1 MTLPALPS
9 ARDNAKAHAELLGAW
24 LASYASPSTRA
35 AYRTDL
41 RLFLTFLDQHD
52 LDLLDVRRRHLDLF
66 LRGRE
71 QIDLPSTLARRL
83 ASVSALYR
91 YAQSEG
97 VIEANPA
104 ALVRR
109 PAVDRDHSTSEALTH
124 AEAVRYLDAARAHSA
139 KAHALVLLLLD
150 TGVRISEALGTT
162 DRDLGADRLRI
173 RRKGGKTAMIPLP
186 ESLRIVLSDLLG
198 TTGTEIARGDEAA
211 RPIFT
216 TSTGRPWQRTDA
228 ARTLRAI
235 SERAG
240 LGKVVTPHVL
250 RHTHATLALDS
261 GVALHHLQDSLGH
274 ADPRTTRRYDHSR
287 GRLRDHSVHA
297 VSRLFE

>member
-1 MTLPALPS
+1 MTIPVLPT
-9 ARDNAKAHAELLGAW
+9 ARDNAKIHAELLGAW
-24 LASYASPSTRA
+24 LASYGSPSTRS

-41 RLFLTFLDQHD
+41 RLFLAFLDQHD
-52 LDLLDVRRRHLDLF
+52 LDLLDARRRHLDLF

-71 QIDLPSTLARRL
+71 QIDSSSTLARRL
-83 ASVSALYR
+83 ASISAMYR
-91 YAQSEG
+91 YAMSES

-162 DRDLGADRLRI
+162 DRDLGADRLKI
-173 RRKGGKTAMIPLP
+173 RRKGGKVAMIPLP
-186 ESLRIVLSDLLG
+186 DPLRIVLRELLG
-198 TTGTEIARGDEAA
+198 SDGTEVARGDEPA
-211 RPIFT
+211 RFIFAT
-216 TSTGRPWQRTDA
+216 ATGRPWQRTDA

-235 SERAG
+235 SEKAG
-240 LGKVVTPHVL
+240 IGKTVTPHVL
-250 RHTHATLALDS
+250 RHTHATLALDA

-287 GRLRDHSVHA
+287 GRLRDHSVHT

>member
-1 MTLPALPS
+1 MTLPALHLQ
-9 ARDNAKAHAELLGAW
+9 RDNTQTHAELLGAW
-24 LASYASPSTRA
+24 LAAYGSPSTRA

-41 RLFLTFLDQHD
+41 RLFLRFLNQHD
-52 LDLLDVRRRHLDLF
+52 LDLLDVRRRHLDVF

-71 QIDLPSTLARRL
+71 QIDSPSTLARRL
-83 ASVSALYR
+83 ASISAMYR
-91 YAQSEG
+91 YAVSEG
-97 VIEANPA
+97 QLEANPA
-104 ALVRR
+104 SLVRR
-109 PAVDRDHSTSEALTH
+109 PAVDRDHSTSESLTH
-124 AEAVRYLDAARAHSA
+124 AEAVRYLDAARAHSQR
-139 KAHALVLLLLD
+139 AHALVLLLLD

-162 DRDLGADRLRI
+162 DRDLGADRLKI
-173 RRKGGKTAMIPLP
+173 RRKGGKVAMIPLP
-186 ESLRIVLSDLLG
+186 DSLKTILSDLLG
-198 TTGTEIARGDEAA
+198 THGTEVARGDEPA
-211 RPIFT
+211 RFIFAT
-216 TSTGRPWQRTDA
+216 ATGRPWQRTDA

-240 LGKVVTPHVL
+240 IGKTVTPHVL

-287 GRLRDHSVHA
+287 GRLRDHSVHT

>member
-1 MTLPALPS
+1 MTLPALPLQ
-9 ARDNAKAHAELLGAW
+9 RDNAKIHAELLGAW
-24 LASYASPSTRA
+24 LASYGSPSTRV

-41 RLFLTFLDQHD
+41 RIFLAFLDQHD
-52 LDLLDVRRRHLDLF
+52 LGLFDVRRRHLDIF

-71 QIDLPSTLARRL
+71 QIDSPSTLARRL
-83 ASVSALYR
+83 ASISAMYR
-91 YAQSEG
+91 YAVSEG

-104 ALVRR
+104 ALIRR
-109 PAVDRDHSTSEALTH
+109 PSVDRDHSTSESLTH
-124 AEAVRYLDAARAHSA
+124 AEAVRYLDAARAHSQR
-139 KAHALVLLLLD
+139 AHALVLLLLD
-150 TGVRISEALGTT
+150 TGIRISEALGTT

-173 RRKGGKTAMIPLP
+173 RRKGGKVAMIPLP
-186 ESLRIVLSDLLG
+186 ESLRIVLRELLG
-198 TTGTEIARGDEAA
+198 SDGTEVARGDEAA
-211 RPIFT
+211 RPIFA

-287 GRLRDHSVHA
+287 GRLRDHSVHTVA
-297 VSRLFE
+297 RLFE

>member
-1 MTLPALPS
+1 MNLPALPT
-9 ARDNAKAHAELLGAW
+9 ARDNAQVHAELLGAW
-24 LASYASPSTRA
+24 LASYGSASTRT

-41 RLFLTFLDQHD
+41 RIFLSFLDQHD

-71 QIDLPSTLARRL
+71 QLDSPSTLARRL
-83 ASVSALYR
+83 ASISALYR

-97 VIEANPA
+97 QLEANPA
-104 ALVRR
+104 SLVRR

-124 AEAVRYLDAARAHSA
+124 AEAVRYLDAARAHSER
-139 KAHALVLLLLD
+139 AHALVLLLLD

-173 RRKGGKTAMIPLP
+173 RRKGGKVAMIPLP
-186 ESLRIVLSDLLG
+186 ESLRIVLRELLG
-198 TTGTEIARGDEAA
+198 SDGTEVARGDEAA
-211 RPIFT
+211 RPIFA

-235 SERAG
+235 SEKAG
-240 LGKVVTPHVL
+240 LGKTVTPHVL
-250 RHTHATLALDS
+250 RHTHATLALDA

-287 GRLRDHSVHA
+287 GRLRDHSVHTVA
-297 VSRLFE
+297 RLFE

>member
-1 MTLPALPS
+1 MTLPALPT
-9 ARDNAKAHAELLGAW
+9 ARDNAQTHAELLGAW

-41 RLFLTFLDQHD
+41 RIFLAFLDQHD
-52 LDLLDVRRRHLDLF
+52 LDLLEVRRRHLDVF

-71 QIDLPSTLARRL
+71 QLDSASTMARRL
-83 ASVSALYR
+83 ASISAMYR
-91 YAQSEG
+91 YAASEG

-104 ALVRR
+104 ALIRR

-124 AEAVRYLDAARAHSA
+124 AEAVRYLDAARAHSQR
-139 KAHALVLLLLD
+139 AHALVLLLLD

-162 DRDLGADRLRI
+162 NRDLGADRLRI
-173 RRKGGKTAMIPLP
+173 RRKGGKTALVPLP
-186 ESLRIVLSDLLG
+186 DSLKTILSDLLG
-198 TTGTEIARGDEAA
+198 THGTEIARGDEPAC
-211 RPIFT
+211 PIFAT
-216 TSTGRPWQRTDA
+216 ATGRPWQRTDA

-235 SERAG
+235 SEKAG
-240 LGKVVTPHVL
+240 IGKVITPHVL
-250 RHTHATLALDS
+250 RHTHATLALDA

-287 GRLRDHSVHA
+287 GRLRDHSVHTVA
-297 VSRLFE
+297 RLFE

>member
-1 MTLPALPS
+1 MTLPVRPLQH
-9 ARDNAKAHAELLGAW
+9 DNAQAHAELLGAW
-24 LASYASPSTRA
+24 LASYGSPSTRA

-52 LDLLDVRRRHLDLF
+52 LGLLDVQRRHLDLF

-71 QIDLPSTLARRL
+71 QIDSPSTLARRL
-83 ASVSALYR
+83 ASISAMYR

-97 VIEANPA
+97 QLEANPA
-104 ALVRR
+104 SLVRR

-124 AEAVRYLDAARAHSA
+124 AEAVRYLDAAKAHSQR
-139 KAHALVLLLLD
+139 AHALVLLLLD

-173 RRKGGKTAMIPLP
+173 RRKGGKTAMVPLP
-186 ESLRIVLSDLLG
+186 ESLRIVLRELLG
-198 TTGTEIARGDEAA
+198 TTGTEVARGDEPA
-211 RPIFT
+211 RFIFA

-235 SERAG
+235 SECAG
-240 LGKVVTPHVL
+240 LGKTVTPHVL

-287 GRLRDHSVHA
+287 GRLRDHSVHTVA
-297 VSRLFE
+297 RLFE

>member
-1 MTLPALPS
+1 MNLPALPS
-9 ARDNAKAHAELLGAW
+9 ARDNTQDHAELLGAW
-24 LASYASPSTRA
+24 LASYASPSTRG

-41 RLFLTFLDQHD
+41 RIFLAFLDQHD

-71 QIDLPSTLARRL
+71 QIDSSSTLARRL
-83 ASVSALYR
+83 ASISAMYR
-91 YAQSEG
+91 YAMSES

-104 ALVRR
+104 ALIRR
-109 PAVDRDHSTSEALTH
+109 PAVDRDHSTSESLTH

-139 KAHALVLLLLD
+139 RAHALVLLLLD

-173 RRKGGKTAMIPLP
+173 RRKGGKVALIPLP

-198 TTGTEIARGDEAA
+198 TTGTEIARGDEPA
-211 RPIFT
+211 RPIFAT
-216 TSTGRPWQRTDA
+216 ATGRPWQRTDA

-297 VSRLFE
+297 VAKLFE

>member
-1 MTLPALPS
+1 MTLPALPLQ
-9 ARDNAKAHAELLGAW
+9 RDNTQTHAQLLGAW

-35 AYRTDL
+35 AYRTDT
-41 RLFLTFLDQHD
+41 RLFLGFLDQHD
-52 LDLLDVRRRHLDLF
+52 LDLLDVKRRHLDLF

-71 QIDLPSTLARRL
+71 QTDSASTLARRL
-83 ASVSALYR
+83 ASISAMYR

-104 ALVRR
+104 SLVRR

-124 AEAVRYLDAARAHSA
+124 AEAVRYLDAARAHSER
-139 KAHALVLLLLD
+139 AHALVLLLLD

-173 RRKGGKTAMIPLP
+173 RRKGGKVALVPLP
-186 ESLRIVLSDLLG
+186 ESLRIVLRELLG
-198 TTGTEIARGDEAA
+198 SDGTEVARGDEAA

-235 SERAG
+235 SEKAG
-240 LGKVVTPHVL
+240 LGKVITPHVL
-250 RHTHATLALDS
+250 RHTHATLALDA

-287 GRLRDHSVHA
+287 GRLRDHSVHTVA
-297 VSRLFE
+297 RLFE